1 MVGCGTSSRML
12 AQVAHNGN
20 VVDLLT
26 AAAAAAAPTPAGANE
41 PPAMNLG
48 KSETALGPDAA
59 APTNPVPTATVALS
73 QPLVEAADRK
83 RTGRRAT
90 VAAKPSSASLITSE
104 VTVSEPNGAVAVLAR
119 SHSVAVAGHLQRR
132 QSSGRSGRIEQLF
145 RAIEDGDATLVKFH
159 LGLAGTPS
167 ASAASTAVAAVN
179 NNDQP
184 PVLTNEAT
192 AAAAIPQIDSPGA
205 RAKWIEAQLCHPLCQ
220 CAEKCAR
227 LQAALLQATK
237 AASAGGTSSAV
248 AGTADGEAARAAAP
262 LPLDCRGAGGMT
274 PLHVAT
280 LHGQTALV
288 KLLLEAG
295 APVEA
300 VTDQGR

>member
-1 MVGCGTSSRML
+1 L

-26 AAAAAAAPTPAGANE
+26 AAAAAAAPTPAGASE
-41 PPAMNLG
+41 PPPPNPG
-48 KSETALGPDAA
+48 TSEAAPGPDAA
-59 APTNPVPTATVALS
+59 APNKAAPAATVALS
-73 QPLVEAADRK
+73 QPHTEAADRK

-90 VAAKPSSASLITSE
+90 VAAKPSSASLMASE
-104 VTVSEPNGAVAVLAR
+104 AAVPGPNGTAAALAR
-119 SHSVAVAGHLQRR
+119 SHSVAAAGPLQRR
-132 QSSGRSGRIEQLF
+132 PSSGRSGRIEQLF

-159 LGLAGTPS
+159 LGLAADTPS
-167 ASAASTAVAAVN
+167 APAASAAGDMEPPPPPSSNEAAV
-179 NNDQP
+179 
-184 PVLTNEAT
+184 
-192 AAAAIPQIDSPGA
+192 AAAIPQIESPGA

-237 AASAGGTSSAV
+237 AASAAATSAAAAA
-248 AGTADGEAARAAAP
+248 AGTADGAAARAAAP

-295 APVEA
+295 APVDA